1 MFGNTRSL
9 ELHVEEPFSNRSRL
23 SIIYHILST
32 CHDTQIS
39 QTKLMYK
46 ANLSYFQ
53 LKKYV
58 STLLAKG
65 LLQEAVHNGKKSY
78 RCTHRGRQYIEAFR
92 DLTRLLRN
100 SIPARQLA
108 N

>member
-1 MFGNTRSL
+1 MFGNSRALTL
-9 ELHVEEPFSNRSRL
+9 PVEDPFANRSRL
-23 SIIYHILST
+23 RIIYHMLWI
-32 CHDTQIS
+32 CQDAPVS

-58 STLLAKG
+58 STLRAKG
-65 LLQEAVHNGKKSY
+65 LLHEAVHDGKKGY
-78 RCTHRGRQYIEAFR
+78 QCTSRGRQYIGAFR
-92 DLTRLLRN
+92 DLTRILGN
-100 SIPARQLA
+100 GTSMQHLA